1 MSRIRILLADDNQ
14 NMRTVYKR
22 ILETQDHIEI
32 VGMAADGEEA
42 LEQAMG
48 LMPDV
53 AILDI
58 VMPKINGIEVA
69 QRIIDHKPDTGIVII
84 SSFDDP
90 AYVSAIMKDGAK
102 RRGYILKPSLEDTSE
117 LIRVVEAVSN
127 GQIVLDSIIV
137 QRLFRVYNR
146 QSSSPLTETEKNV
159 LQLMLEG
166 RDTSFITKTL
176 GLRQEEMEANSATG
190 YAKLG
195 VIAQTWGDRISGAVR
210 ALVNQWSE
218 KERTL
223 PESEVILDP
232 FRLTSEDNGVV

>member
-1 MSRIRILLADDNQ
+1 MSQIRILLADDNQ

-69 QRIIDHKPDTGIVII
+69 RRIIDHKPDTGVVII
-84 SSFDDP
+84 SSFAHP
-90 AYVSAIMKDGAK
+90 AYVSAIMKDGTK
-102 RRGYILKPSLEDTSE
+102 SRGFILKASLNDPSE
-117 LIRVVEAVSN
+117 LIRVVEAVAN
-127 GQIVLDSIIV
+127 GQIVLDPIIV
-137 QRLFRVYNR
+137 QILFRLYS
-146 QSSSPLTETEKNV
+146 QESSSSLTKTEENV

-166 RDTSFITKTL
+166 RDTSFITQIL
-176 GLRQEEMEANSATG
+176 GLRQEEMEDNAATG

-195 VIAQTWGDRISGAVR
+195 VIAQNWGDRISSAVR
-210 ALVNQWSE
+210 ALVIQWTE
-218 KERTL
+218 EERTM
-223 PESEVILDP
+223 PESEVIEL
-232 FRLTSEDNGVV
+232 FHSTSEDNGVV

>member
-1 MSRIRILLADDNQ
+1 MRRIRILVADDSQ
-14 NMRTVYKR
+14 YVRTVYKR
-22 ILETQDHIEI
+22 ILETQDHFEI
-32 VGMAADGEEA
+32 VGMAADGDEA
-42 LEQAMG
+42 IEQAMA
-48 LMPDV
+48 LIPDL

-58 VMPKINGIEVA
+58 VMPTINGIEVA
-69 QRIIDHKPDTGIVII
+69 RRIIDHKPDTGIVII

-102 RRGYILKPSLEDTSE
+102 SRGYILKPSLDDTSE

-137 QRLFRVYNR
+137 QRLFRLYNR
-146 QSSSPLTETEKNV
+146 QSSSSLTETEENV

-166 RDTSFITKTL
+166 RDSSFITETL

-195 VIAQTWGDRISGAVR
+195 VIAQTWGDRISSAVR
-210 ALVNQWSE
+210 ALVNQWTE